1 MVKKISVAFIFFFFS
16 LNLQAK
22 GDSEEKLGYRYI
34 VENYFSKRAS
44 SGNYYDYA
52 RAFTLS
58 SGGSIYRANTDKVF
72 ETLSSFN
79 LSFTQ
84 VFKEITFL
92 GDLNLKFS
100 IFSSKMSKQKATLLE
115 VTPFITI
122 PEIRTTF
129 PFYVGMGFGF
139 GFYPHYLIKQLP
151 ALSVNTQIF
160 FGFRFLEIYRNIGCF
175 TELNLR
181 IQYPFSELKTYLET
195 STQFGLIFRF

>member
-1 MVKKISVAFIFFFFS
+1 M
-16 LNLQAK
+16 NLQAK
-22 GDSEEKLGYRYI
+22 DDSEKKSGYRYI

-44 SGNYYDYA
+44 LGSYYDYD

-58 SGGSIYRANTDKVF
+58 SGTSVYRANKDKTF
-72 ETLSSFN
+72 KPFSSFN

-100 IFSSKMSKQKATLLE
+100 IFSSQMSKQESTLLE

-122 PEIRTTF
+122 PEIRTSF
-129 PFYVGMGFGF
+129 PFYIGMGLGL
-139 GFYPHYLIKQLP
+139 GFYPRYLIKQLP
-151 ALSVNTQIF
+151 AISVNTQFF
-160 FGFRFLEIYRNIGCF
+160 FGFRFLEIYHNIGFF

-195 STQFGLIFRF
+195 VAQFGLIFRF